1 MTNPTSDRKTEGAR
15 RRRGFQRAGAM
26 ARKAVDR
33 IAGKQGFAEADVLL
47 NWPAIA
53 GEALA
58 ATCQPVK
65 VSYAR
70 ERTLGATLIVQTNS
84 ARAPEIEMKGPMIV
98 ERVNQYYGYRAIR
111 RLKVTQST
119 GLGRASG
126 FAEGQAT
133 FLGVEQSTR
142 TQNAPAPTDTEH
154 AEGARLA
161 SNIQSPG
168 LRDQIALMG
177 ANILARDRSRTDEQN
192 NT

>member
-1 MTNPTSDRKTEGAR
+1 MTSPTNDRKTEGAR

-65 VSYAR
+65 VTYSR
-70 ERTLGATLIVQTNS
+70 ERTLGATLIVQANS
-84 ARAPEIEMKGPMIV
+84 ARAPEIEMKGPLIV

-119 GLGRASG
+119 GLGRATG
-126 FAEGQAT
+126 FAEGQAA
-133 FLGVEQSTR
+133 FLGAAKA
-142 TQNAPAPTDTEH
+142 APAEVTPPSDTEQ

-161 SNIQSPG
+161 SAIQSPG
-168 LRDQIALMG
+168 LRDQIARMG
-177 ANILARDRSRTDEQN
+177 ANILARERARTDKQN
-192 NT
+192 NS